1 MPEPLT
7 RPGDGYD
14 SALSALRNNVE
25 DLAIRI
31 AIWEGRREPDA
42 HARRCAS
49 DAVDAIDGAIKELH
63 QIRQQ
68 LISEVQQADR
78 ATAARVDAL
87 LARTDDAMTSSRDQA
102 SPGPS
107 GPGEPKGQS
116 CELWPSEKDKL
127 MHIHI
132 YQPSRHSRP
141 TMSRRRRGRHGV
153 RDTFLVAVLLAFAVL
168 SAVAWL
174 IAHVLILAGVA
185 RIIGAA
191 FYGGRLHERR
201 RARPG
206 QVQQQVWPAGPA
218 AASTLPAATMPLAN
232 YGQDGELTDERSA
245 RRGGGQDPAARRPAI
260 RALSRS
266 GGPDGTRER
275 RARPGGDRVPVAG

>member
-1 MPEPLT
+1 MTTCSTTSPGWKAGKAERGT
-7 RPGDGYD
+7 RHDRAGDGYD

-25 DLAIRI
+25 DLAIRV

-107 GPGEPKGQS
+107 GPGETEGP
-116 CELWPSEKDKL
+116 EL
-127 MHIHI
+127 
-132 YQPSRHSRP
+132 
-141 TMSRRRRGRHGV
+141 
-153 RDTFLVAVLLAFAVL
+153 
-168 SAVAWL
+168 
-174 IAHVLILAGVA
+174 
-185 RIIGAA
+185 
-191 FYGGRLHERR
+191 
-201 RARPG
+201 
-206 QVQQQVWPAGPA
+206 
-218 AASTLPAATMPLAN
+218 
-232 YGQDGELTDERSA
+232 
-245 RRGGGQDPAARRPAI
+245 
-260 RALSRS
+260 
-266 GGPDGTRER
+266 
-275 RARPGGDRVPVAG
+275 